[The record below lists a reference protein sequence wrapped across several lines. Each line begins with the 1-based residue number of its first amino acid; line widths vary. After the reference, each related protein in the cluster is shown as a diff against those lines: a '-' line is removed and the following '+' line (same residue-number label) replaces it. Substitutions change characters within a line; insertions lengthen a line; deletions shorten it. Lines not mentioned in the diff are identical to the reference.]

1 MQNDHSEKTAA
12 GWGGARSG
20 AGRPRT
26 TARSIS
32 IRVPEDVAAILDSL
46 GRGKQ
51 AAYIV
56 RAIRAYY
63 QAGGE

>member
-1 MQNDHSEKTAA
+1 MQNDHSEKSA

-56 RAIRAYY
+56 RAIRAYH